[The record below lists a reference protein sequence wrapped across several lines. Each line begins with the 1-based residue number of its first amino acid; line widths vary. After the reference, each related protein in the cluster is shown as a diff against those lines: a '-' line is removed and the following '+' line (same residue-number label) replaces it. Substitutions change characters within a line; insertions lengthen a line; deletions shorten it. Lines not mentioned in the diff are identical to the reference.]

1 MPKLAVRPFL
11 RDRVGE
17 RESEELVEMFA
28 EAHTMATESF
38 ERRLSDEM
46 GKLRLDL
53 ANLRFEI
60 LKWSFLFWIG
70 QVATTA
76 GVLGFLVSRLR

>member
-1 MPKLAVRPFL
+1 MRNLAVRPVL
-11 RDRVGE
+11 RDRLQE
-17 RESEELVEMFA
+17 PASEELADMFA
-28 EAHTMATESF
+28 EAHALATESF

-53 ANLRFEI
+53 AEMRFEI

-70 QVATTA
+70 QVAVIA
-76 GVLGFLVSRLR
+76 GVFSLLVSRLR